1 MQEYHRRSFS
11 TRKPAH
17 RCSAVIQVS
26 YSASYNVGRRPLV
39 GPLRKAAWSSGS
51 SWPNR
56 PGDHSTRKRTWWGR
70 PLGDFQ
76 GRINPRLIQTD
87 ALPACRL
94 RFAREAHTCQVG
106 KPCPVGS
113 GLSHSTHCVREVLE
127 VLSLRNTR
135 LKSRQITPFVISQLL
150 TITIV
155 AGEVTCS
162 RSASVAAAGAIP
174 GGVAAGVVVRP
185 RRQRW
190 SDPGL

>member
-1 MQEYHRRSFS
+1 MCCAQDLPDFLRRGYFSLQEYHRRSFS

-39 GPLRKAAWSSGS
+39 GPLRKAAWSSAS
-51 SWPNR
+51 LWPTA
-56 PGDHSTRKRTWWGR
+56 PGTFPRESALAGR

-94 RFAREAHTCQVG
+94 RVAREAHTCQVG

-113 GLSHSTHCVREVLE
+113 AAY
-127 VLSLRNTR
+127 
-135 LKSRQITPFVISQLL
+135 L
-150 TITIV
+150 TLPI
-155 AGEVTCS
+155 AF
-162 RSASVAAAGAIP
+162 
-174 GGVAAGVVVRP
+174 VRP
-185 RRQRW
+185 RNDVVTQH
-190 SDPGL
+190 SSEIAANHTVCH

>member
-1 MQEYHRRSFS
+1 MHSHGGRYVRHPPDKCAALKTCRAFFGVGTFPCKNITGDHFQ
-11 TRKPAH
+11 PASQ
-17 RCSAVIQVS
+17 RTGAALSSRFLIPP
-26 YSASYNVGRRPLV
+26 SYNVGRRPLV

-106 KPCPVGS
+106 NRAQSFRGY
-113 GLSHSTHCVREVLE
+113 
-127 VLSLRNTR
+127 LSLP
-135 LKSRQITPFVISQLL
+135 IAFV
-150 TITIV
+150 
-155 AGEVTCS
+155 
-162 RSASVAAAGAIP
+162 RSSK
-174 GGVAAGVVVRP
+174 
-185 RRQRW
+185 
-190 SDPGL
+190 

>member
-1 MQEYHRRSFS
+1 MCCAQDLPGFLRRGYFSLQEYHRRSFS

-51 SWPNR
+51 LWPNR

-106 KPCPVGS
+106 NRAHALS
-113 GLSHSTHCVREVLE
+113 G
-127 VLSLRNTR
+127 
-135 LKSRQITPFVISQLL
+135 IIFMGI
-150 TITIV
+150 
-155 AGEVTCS
+155 
-162 RSASVAAAGAIP
+162 VAAATLY
-174 GGVAAGVVVRP
+174 VAYSIYVDVEASGTQVSTYTPFLLLFVA
-185 RRQRW
+185 
-190 SDPGL
+190 LLIALAF